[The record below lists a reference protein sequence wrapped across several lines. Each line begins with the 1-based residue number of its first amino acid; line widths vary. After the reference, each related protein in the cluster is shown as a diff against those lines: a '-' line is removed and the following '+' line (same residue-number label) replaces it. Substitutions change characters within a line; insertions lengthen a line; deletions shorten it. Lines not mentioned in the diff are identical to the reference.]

1 LTEHSRE
8 MNKSFDKCLEETP
21 DYTAAMNGD
30 RHTLSSFTVKD
41 LPADDQPRER
51 AKRFGIASLSNA
63 DLFAIILRT
72 GTRGYPITTLCRDL
86 MKMNQNL
93 FLNLERQTRDQ
104 IMEINGIGELKAM
117 QIEAV
122 MEIVRRY
129 SREKVGDRLCIT
141 DSRTVYDV
149 MRPEIANLPH
159 EEMWALFLNR
169 ANRVIGKLRVSQGGS
184 TSTVF
189 DLKKV
194 IKNALMAHAEGIV
207 LCHNHPSGNAR
218 PSGPDDNM
226 TRRFTEACKTLEL
239 NFVDHLIITT
249 DGYYSYSDSSSIIR

>member
-1 LTEHSRE
+1 
-8 MNKSFDKCLEETP
+8 MNDTLDRCLEDTP
-21 DYTAAMNGD
+21 DYTPAMNGEQ
-30 RHTLSSFTVKD
+30 HESSGLTVKD

-51 AKRFGIASLSNA
+51 AKRFGISSLSNA

-93 FLNLERQTRDQ
+93 FLNLERQTREQ

-129 SREKVGDRLCIT
+129 SREKVGDRVCIKE
-141 DSRTVYDV
+141 SRTVYEV
-149 MRPEIANLPH
+149 MRPEIANLPN

-169 ANRVIGKLRVSQGGS
+169 ANRIIGKLRASQGGA

-189 DLKKV
+189 DLKKI
-194 IKNALMAHAEGIV
+194 IKNALMANAEGVV

-218 PSGPDDNM
+218 PSGQDDNI
-226 TRRFTEACKTLEL
+226 TRRFAEACKTLDL
-239 NFVDHLIITT
+239 NFVDHLIVTT
-249 DGYYSYSDSSSIIR
+249 DGYYSYNDSSSIIR